1 MTLNDANEGFMKTLM
16 NSIKNAG
23 ILLALIGLGVF
34 LSIVSDVF
42 LTVSNITNIFRQV
55 SSNLILSIGTALVIL
70 TGGID
75 VSIGSIMAFSSAVA
89 ASLMVKVGCILAS
102 VVGLLVGAALGAL
115 NGIAVGLLGLEP
127 FVVTLSSMAAVRAMT
142 FIYTK
147 GYPISTV
154 PEEYNVLGSGY
165 LGPFPIPTLLSLGLF
180 VVVFLVLRYTPF
192 GRHIYATGDNEIAAI
207 HSGINV
213 KAVKIAVYTLNG
225 LFAAF
230 AGLILV
236 ARLNSAIPTIGSDAP
251 FDAIAAVVMGGISLS
266 GGRGSLLGALV
277 GVLLLG
283 TINNGLNLLRIHAFW
298 QGFVRGVVIFIAIV
312 IDRFRATSRGK

>member
-1 MTLNDANEGFMKTLM
+1 MYLSNSNGNFVKTLIYF
-16 NSIKNAG
+16 IKNAG
-23 ILLALIGLGVF
+23 ILLALIGLGIF

-55 SSNLILSIGTALVIL
+55 SSNLILSVGTALVIL

-75 VSIGSIMAFSSAVA
+75 VSIGSVMAFSSAVA
-89 ASLMVKVGCILAS
+89 ASLMMKVGCVVAS
-102 VVGLLVGAALGAL
+102 VVGLLVGAVLGAL
-115 NGIAVGLLGLEP
+115 NGIAVGILGLEP

-154 PEEYNVLGSGY
+154 PEEYNILGSGY
-165 LGPFPIPTLLSLGLF
+165 VGPFPIPTLLSLGLF
-180 VVVFLVLRYTPF
+180 VVVFLILRYTPF
-192 GRHIYATGDNEIAAI
+192 GRHIYATGDNEMAAI

-213 KAVKIAVYTLNG
+213 KAVKISVYTLNG
-225 LFAAF
+225 LFSSF

-236 ARLNSAIPTIGSDAP
+236 ARLNSAIPTIGQDAP

-283 TINNGLNLLRIHAFW
+283 TINNGLNLMRIHAFW

-312 IDRFRATSRGK
+312 IDRFRAASRRK